1 MNPANVTRDGV
12 EVKPGQVWRDL
23 DKRMDGRR
31 VQVVEVT
38 NGKAVVV
45 GLSGNGAVNP
55 FSKSRISVAR
65 MHRSSTG
72 WELVSRT
79 PTPRG
84 ETS

>member
-1 MNPANVTRDGV
+1 MNPDSTTRDGV

-55 FSKSRISVAR
+55 FSRSRISVAR
-65 MHRSSTG
+65 MHRSSSG
-72 WELVSRT
+72 WELASQA
-79 PTPRG
+79 PDLGG
-84 ETS
+84 ESS